1 MYQQFQQLTR
11 KLVIL
16 FLEALAIGALI
27 AFAFF
32 IKPLPPA
39 KPLLAT
45 PSSAL
50 VQASPKQSVSE
61 DNATAVLELF
71 NPSDQS
77 LTHQLNE
84 TTVRQTIEQIIATN
98 YVLANCKRIDTDT
111 YRDSFRALILYA
123 QTSGLAPNAV
133 EAENKVRQIA
143 DAASASYSLL
153 YYRTKCED
161 PKLDTTTAQLIAW
174 QRAQLTKR

>member
-1 MYQQFQQLTR
+1 MHQHLQQLTR

-16 FLEALAIGALI
+16 FLEALVIGALI

-32 IKPLPPA
+32 IKPLPEAKSSILSAPKPA
-39 KPLLAT
+39 
-45 PSSAL
+45 
-50 VQASPKQSVSE
+50 VQPPTKASVTE

-84 TTVRQTIEQIIATN
+84 TTVRQNIEQIIATN

-123 QTSGLAPNAV
+123 QKSNLAANAV
-133 EAENKVRQIA
+133 EAETKVRQIA

-153 YYRTKCED
+153 YYRTRCED
-161 PKLDTTTAQLIAW
+161 PKLEKTTAQLIAW
-174 QRAQLTKR
+174 QRVQLGK

>member
-1 MYQQFQQLTR
+1 MYQHLQQLTR

-16 FLEALAIGALI
+16 FLEALVIGALI

-39 KPLLAT
+39 T
-45 PSSAL
+45 QSVAL
-50 VQASPKQSVSE
+50 IAKAPTQASTKQNVSE
-61 DNATAVLELF
+61 ENATAVLELF

-98 YVLANCKRIDTDT
+98 YVLANCQRIDTDT

-123 QTSGLAPNAV
+123 QTSGIAANAV

-174 QRAQLTKR
+174 QRVQLSKR

>member
-1 MYQQFQQLTR
+1 MYPHLQQLTR
-11 KLVIL
+11 KVVIL
-16 FLEALAIGALI
+16 FLEALVIGALI

-39 KPLLAT
+39 KPPVT
-45 PSSAL
+45 SPTKSA
-50 VQASPKQSVSE
+50 AAINKQIVSE

-123 QTSGLAPNAV
+123 QTSNLAANAV

-153 YYRTKCED
+153 YYRTKCDD
-161 PKLDTTTAQLIAW
+161 PKLDITTAQLIAW
-174 QRAQLTKR
+174 QRSQLGK

>member
-1 MYQQFQQLTR
+1 MYQHLQQLTR

-16 FLEALAIGALI
+16 FLEALVIGALI

-39 KPLLAT
+39 KPSITNPTQT
-45 PSSAL
+45 PA
-50 VQASPKQSVSE
+50 QAISKQSVSE

-123 QTSGLAPNAV
+123 QTSGLASSAV

-161 PKLDTTTAQLIAW
+161 PKLDVTTAQLIAW
-174 QRAQLTKR
+174 QRVQLGK

>member
-1 MYQQFQQLTR
+1 MHQHLQQLSR

-32 IKPLPPA
+32 IKPLPEA
-39 KPLLAT
+39 KPSTMSEAK
-45 PSSAL
+45 PA
-50 VQASPKQSVSE
+50 VQPPANASVTE

-84 TTVRQTIEQIIATN
+84 TTVRQNIEQIIATN

-123 QTSGLAPNAV
+123 QKSNLAGNAV
-133 EAENKVRQIA
+133 EAETKVRQIA

-161 PKLDTTTAQLIAW
+161 PKLEKTTAQLIDW
-174 QRAQLTKR
+174 QHAQLGK

>member
-1 MYQQFQQLTR
+1 MYQHLQQLTR

-16 FLEALAIGALI
+16 FLEALVIGVLI

-32 IKPLPPA
+32 IKPLPEA
-39 KPLLAT
+39 KPSAII
-45 PSSAL
+45 PSKAAPPD
-50 VQASPKQSVSE
+50 VTKQSVSQ

-123 QTSGLAPNAV
+123 QTSNLAANAV

-153 YYRTKCED
+153 YYRTKCDD

-174 QRAQLTKR
+174 QRAQLGK